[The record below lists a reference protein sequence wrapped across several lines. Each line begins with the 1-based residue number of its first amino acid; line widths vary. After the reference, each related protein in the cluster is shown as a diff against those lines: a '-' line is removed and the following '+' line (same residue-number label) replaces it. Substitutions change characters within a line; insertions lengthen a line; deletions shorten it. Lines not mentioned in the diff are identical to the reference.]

1 MVEFLGLAAL
11 LGIIALDA
19 LIVEIYQSVR
29 IVLST

>member
-19 LIVEIYQSVR
+19 LILWRFVSLFE
-29 IVLST
+29 

>member
-19 LIVEIYQSVR
+19 LILWRFVSLLE
-29 IVLST
+29 